1 MPSKNIVWLAS
12 YPKSG
17 NTWVRALLANYLL
30 GRDAP
35 VPINEIH
42 QIALGD
48 ALLGAYQRVARAP
61 FDPADERRTL
71 SLRTAVLE
79 ALAGKEDRTRILKT
93 HNQNVTLGGVRLI
106 PPHLTRLAIYV
117 VRNPLDLVLS
127 YADHYGMP
135 LAVAAEA
142 ISAPANRIVPDATNV
157 TQYLGTW
164 SDHVKSWTRERA
176 FPLVTVRYEDMKADP
191 AGAFREI
198 LRRLGAPIDEARL
211 ERAVEF
217 SSFGEL
223 RRQEDKAGFRERSR
237 HAERFFRSGEAGQW
251 AEKLPEKLV
260 ERISTEHGTVMKRFG
275 YLP

>member
-1 MPSKNIVWLAS
+1 MPAKNIVWLAS

-17 NTWVRALLANYLL
+17 NTWLRAFLANYLL
-30 GRDAP
+30 DRDEP
-35 VPINEIH
+35 VSINEIH

-48 ALLGAYQRVARAP
+48 ALLGAYQRVARSP
-61 FDPADERRTL
+61 FNPADEMRTL

-79 ALAGKEDRTRILKT
+79 ALGGKGDGMRILKT

-106 PPHLTRLAIYV
+106 PPHLSRLAIYV

-142 ISAPANRIVPDATNV
+142 IGAPANRIVPDATNV

-164 SDHVKSWTRERA
+164 SDHVRSWTRERA

-191 AGAFREI
+191 APAFREV
-198 LRRLGAPIDEARL
+198 LRRLGVSVDEARL
-211 ERAVEF
+211 RRAIGF
-217 SSFGEL
+217 SSFDEL
-223 RRQEDKAGFRERSR
+223 RRQEDEGGFRERSR
-237 HAERFFRSGEAGQW
+237 HAKRFFRAGQSGQW
-251 AEKLPEKLV
+251 TERLPEKLV
-260 ERISTEHGTVMKRFG
+260 ERISTQHGAVMKRFG